1 MGALLLSRYPY
12 HATTNNSLQSSTISY
27 RVSLRCA
34 RLRRCKVV
42 PENWK
47 IRTEMLRHLARGAAR
62 GEGPPTV
69 REVGEAVGLKS
80 SQTAYKH
87 LKRLEEAGYVERE
100 GFARRARGI
109 RLTGKGWEAVG
120 EMPLLGR
127 IAAGRGLEA
136 VAVGDEAYSLAAE
149 LLGSRSGR
157 RRFLLRVVGQSM
169 IGAHIADG
177 DLLVVEEDEDPPD
190 GTVVVALIGN
200 GEEVTVKRLYRERGG
215 AAGDLLRLRPE
226 NGDHEDLVVP
236 AEDAKIQGR
245 VVYVVHPP
253 RGRR

>member
-1 MGALLLSRYPY
+1 M
-12 HATTNNSLQSSTISY
+12 
-27 RVSLRCA
+27 
-34 RLRRCKVV
+34 V

-47 IRTEMLRHLARGAAR
+47 IRMQMLRHLARGAAK
-62 GEGPPTV
+62 GEGPPSV
-69 REVGEAVGLKS
+69 REVGEAVGLRS

-87 LKRLEEAGYVERE
+87 LKKLEEAGYLERD
-100 GFARRARGI
+100 GGNRRARGI
-109 RLTGKGWEAVG
+109 RMTEKGWEAAG

-136 VAVGDEAYSLAAE
+136 VAVEDEAYSLAAE

-157 RRFLLRVVGQSM
+157 RRYLLRVVGQSM

-177 DLLVVEEDEDPPD
+177 DLLVIEEDEDPSD
-190 GTVVVALIGN
+190 GTVVAALIGG
-200 GEEVTVKRLYRERGG
+200 GEEVTVTRLYRER
-215 AAGDLLRLRPE
+215 AEAGELLRLRPE
-226 NGDHEDLVVP
+226 NGNHEDLVVR

-253 RGRR
+253 RGRS

>member
-1 MGALLLSRYPY
+1 M
-12 HATTNNSLQSSTISY
+12 
-27 RVSLRCA
+27 
-34 RLRRCKVV
+34 V
-42 PENWK
+42 PENWNV
-47 IRTEMLRHLARGAAR
+47 RMEMLKHLARASAR

-69 REVGEAVGLKS
+69 REMGEAVGLSS

-87 LKRLEEAGYVERE
+87 LKKLEEAGYVERE
-100 GFARRARGI
+100 GSTRRARGI
-109 RLTGKGWEAVG
+109 RLTEKGCEAAG

-136 VAVGDEAYSLAAE
+136 LVAGDEAYSLAAE

-157 RRFLLRVVGQSM
+157 SRYLLRVVGQSM
-169 IGAHIADG
+169 IEAHIADG

-190 GTVVVALIGN
+190 GTVVAVLIGN
-200 GEEVTVKRLYRERGG
+200 GEEVTVKRLYRE
-215 AAGDLLRLRPE
+215 DEYIRLRPE
-226 NGDHEDLVVP
+226 NGDHEDLILP
-236 AEDAKIQGR
+236 AEDIKVQGR

>member
-1 MGALLLSRYPY
+1 M
-12 HATTNNSLQSSTISY
+12 
-27 RVSLRCA
+27 
-34 RLRRCKVV
+34 V

-47 IRTEMLRHLARGAAR
+47 IRMQMLRHLARGAAR
-62 GEGPPTV
+62 GEGPPSV
-69 REVGEAVGLKS
+69 REVGEAVGLRS

-87 LKRLEEAGYVERE
+87 LKKLEEAGYLERE
-100 GFARRARGI
+100 GGKREGGNRRARGI
-109 RLTGKGWEAVG
+109 RMTEKGWEAAG

-136 VAVGDEAYSLAAE
+136 VAVEDEAYSLAAE

-157 RRFLLRVVGQSM
+157 RRYLLRVVGQSM

-177 DLLVVEEDEDPPD
+177 DLLVIEEDEDPSD
-190 GTVVVALIGN
+190 GTVVAALIGD
-200 GEEVTVKRLYRERGG
+200 GEEVTVKRLYRERDE
-215 AAGDLLRLRPE
+215 AGELLRLRPE
-226 NGDHEDLVVP
+226 NGDHEDLVIR